1 MDSGNFFV
9 FYLLFNHISAQNSVI
24 VFIRLFLLLLL
35 FMYVFQGCFN
45 SQPMGNY
52 KDETKCKTLN

>member
-24 VFIRLFLLLLL
+24 VFIRLFLLLL

>member
-24 VFIRLFLLLLL
+24 VFILCFFCCLC
-35 FMYVFQGCFN
+35 MYL
-45 SQPMGNY
+45 
-52 KDETKCKTLN
+52 KDVSIHNQWEIIKMKQNVRH